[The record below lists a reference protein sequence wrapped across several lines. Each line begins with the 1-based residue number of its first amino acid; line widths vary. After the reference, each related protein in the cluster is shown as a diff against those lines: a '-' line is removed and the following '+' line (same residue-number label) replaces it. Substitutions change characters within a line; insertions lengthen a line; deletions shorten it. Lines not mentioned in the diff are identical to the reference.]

1 MTVWEGHVLG
11 LDDCLTEVMAIP
23 GALDAMLVDQTS
35 GMAVAISGPPQ
46 GVDAESSA
54 AALTETLRATMDGLA
69 RSCPGETVRIDD
81 MLVTTDK
88 GHHLLRFL
96 ETVFEGPLVIYLR
109 LDLERSNLALARY
122 RLLNIS

>member
-1 MTVWEGHVLG
+1 MLG

-23 GALDAMLVDQTS
+23 GALDAMLVDHTS
-35 GMAVAISGPPQ
+35 GMAVATDGTPR

-54 AALTETLRATMDGLA
+54 AALTEALRATVDGLS
-69 RSCPGETVRIDD
+69 RSSPGETVRIDD

-88 GHHLLRFL
+88 GHHLLRLLDTHFD
-96 ETVFEGPLVIYLR
+96 GPLVIYVR

-122 RLLNIS
+122 RLQAISGQLMT